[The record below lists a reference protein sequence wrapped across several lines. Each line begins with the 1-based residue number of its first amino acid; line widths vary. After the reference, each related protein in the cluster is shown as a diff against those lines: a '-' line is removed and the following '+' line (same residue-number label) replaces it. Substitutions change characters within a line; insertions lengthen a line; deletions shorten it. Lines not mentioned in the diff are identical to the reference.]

1 MKKIVLILL
10 LLLQQN
16 VFAAEVNVYS
26 ARKEALIKPLL
37 DRFTSE
43 TGIKVNLVTGKADTL
58 LKRLEVEGKNT
69 PADMLLTVDV
79 ARLVRAK
86 EKGLFQTIESG
97 VLNNAIPD
105 YYRDD
110 DNQWFGLS
118 LRSRVMVYA
127 PERVQ
132 EDELSSYADLAD
144 PRWKNRICIRSSSN
158 VYNQSLVASMVAND
172 GVEKTEAWAKG
183 LVENFARKPKGGDR
197 DQIKAVVAGQ
207 CDVAVI
213 NTYYLAGMLTSSQ
226 ESEVNAAKKIKLF
239 WPDQNGR
246 GTHMNISGAGIL
258 KPAKNKK
265 EAVQLLEFLLSNES
279 QQWYAETNHE
289 YAINMDIESSAVLK
303 SWGQFKA
310 DNLNLSL
317 LGKHNADAV
326 LLMDRAGW
334 K

>member
-1 MKKIVLILL
+1 MKKFILISVLF
-10 LLLQQN
+10 LQQS
-16 VFAAEVNVYS
+16 VYAAEVNVYS
-26 ARKEALIKPLL
+26 ARKEALVKPLL

-79 ARLVRAK
+79 ARLIRAK
-86 EKGLFQTIESG
+86 EKGLFQPVESD
-97 VLNNAIPD
+97 VLNNTIPD
-105 YYRDD
+105 YYRDED
-110 DNQWFGLS
+110 KQWFGLS
-118 LRSRVMVYA
+118 LRSRVIVYA
-127 PERVQ
+127 PERVK
-132 EDELSSYADLAD
+132 ESELSTYADLAD
-144 PRWKNRICIRSSSN
+144 SKWKNRICIRSSSN

-172 GVEKTEAWAKG
+172 GVEKTEAWAKD

-197 DQIKAVVAGQ
+197 DQIKAVAAGQ
-207 CDVAVI
+207 CDVAIV

-226 ESEVNAAKKIKLF
+226 QREVDAAKKIKLF
-239 WPDQNGR
+239 WPDQDGR

-258 KPAKNKK
+258 KPAKHKK
-265 EAVQLLEFLLSNES
+265 EAIQLLEFLLSNES

-303 SWGQFKA
+303 VWGKFKA
-310 DNLNLSL
+310 DNINLSL
-317 LGKHNADAV
+317 LGKYNAEAV